1 MLSRRCLAV
10 ATLLLSCLAAS
21 AKDKK
26 KNLLP
31 ADVLQAQTVLVV
43 IDPNAGMSV
52 EDPNANRIAREDVE
66 KALMKWGRFS
76 LAMEGS
82 TADLIITVR
91 KGTGKTVEP
100 TIGGVPANNRPVV
113 FQPTD
118 SGARVGARQ
127 GTSGN
132 AGDPSNPQSSTPSP
146 QLEIGQNQDMF
157 VVYRGNKAD
166 PYSAPLDSPPVW
178 RYTATDALQSPG
190 VPAVE
195 VFRQLVAESEKQ
207 LAKGP

>member
-1 MLSRRCLAV
+1 MFSRRCLAV
-10 ATLLLSCLAAS
+10 ATLLLFCLAAS

-26 KNLLP
+26 KALLP

-76 LAMEGS
+76 LAIEGS

-91 KGTGKTVEP
+91 KGNGKTVQP
-100 TIGGVPANNRPVV
+100 TIGGVPVNNRPVV
-113 FQPTD
+113 LQPTD
-118 SGARVGARQ
+118 SGGRVGGRQ
-127 GTSGN
+127 GTSGD
-132 AGDPSNPQSSTPSP
+132 AGDPSNPQSSAPTP

-157 VVYRGNKAD
+157 VVYRGNKED
-166 PYSAPLDSPPVW
+166 PHAVPLDSPPVW
-178 RYTATDALQSPG
+178 RYTANDALQSPG

-195 VFRQLVAESEKQ
+195 VFRQLIAESEKQ